1 MDDRSKIHLG
11 HQTLVAKA
19 LGALEPSTNG
29 LVPAIHMA
37 TTFARESDGN
47 YRPGH
52 VYGRA
57 DSLSVHQA
65 ENVIAALESA
75 DEAMLFVSGMAAAA
89 AVIMSLPP
97 QSHIVA
103 SDMMYWGL
111 RKWLQSV
118 GRFGHSITFADTS
131 DLNAVAA
138 AMKPGMTKLVWIETP
153 SNPLWTVTDIAAVC
167 EIAHAIDADVCV
179 DSTIPTPIFTQPLLL
194 GADMVMHSA
203 TKYLNGHSD
212 IVAGAL
218 ATVQRSDL
226 WERVRALR
234 EELGTALGSFEA
246 WLLVRGM
253 RTLDVRVRTQARSAQ
268 IIAERLLDRPEI
280 EAVLYAGLPSHPGH
294 RTALRQMQGGFGGML
309 SIRLA
314 DEVTAKRVARRT
326 RLWKH
331 ATSFGGIESLI
342 EHRASI
348 EGEGTSCPR
357 DLLRLSVGLEDVED
371 LYADLCTALS
381 GSSAEDL

>member
-11 HQTLVAKA
+11 HRTLVAKA

-29 LVPAIHMA
+29 VVPAIHMA

-47 YRPGH
+47 YRSGH

-57 DSLSVHQA
+57 DSLSVHHA
-65 ENVIAALESA
+65 EKIITALESA

-89 AVIMSLPP
+89 AIILSLPP

-111 RKWLQSV
+111 RKWLRGV
-118 GRFGHSITFADTS
+118 DRFGHSITFADSS
-131 DLNAVAA
+131 DLTAVKA
-138 AMKPGMTKLVWIETP
+138 AMRPGSTRLVWIETP
-153 SNPLWTVTDIAAVC
+153 SNPLWTITDIAAVC

-218 ATVQRSDL
+218 ATVQRNSL
-226 WERVRALR
+226 WQRIRAHR

-246 WLLVRGM
+246 WLLTRGM
-253 RTLDVRVRTQARSAQ
+253 RTLDLRVRAQAKSAQ
-268 IIAERLLDRPEI
+268 IIAERLVGHAGI
-280 EAVLYAGLPSHPGH
+280 ASVLYAGLQTHPGH
-294 RTALRQMQGGFGGML
+294 RIAMRQMQGGFGGML
-309 SIRLA
+309 SIRLGNEA
-314 DEVTAKRVARRT
+314 VAKRVAT
-326 RLWKH
+326 QTKLWKH

-348 EGEGTSCPR
+348 EGEGTSCPP
-357 DLLRLSVGLEDVED
+357 DLLRLSVGLEDVEE
-371 LYADLCTALS
+371 LYADLCAALS
-381 GSSAEDL
+381 ESSAERA